1 MDAIENRKPR
11 RNIIAR
17 SQNTTSSAVNRNRRV
32 GSGEGELAVVAR
44 ERSHSSHVQRGKKK
58 RSTSRRAGTA
68 VHSTYNILL

>member
-32 GSGEGELAVVAR
+32 GSGEGELAVAR
-44 ERSHSSHVQRGKKK
+44 ERSHRSHVQRGKK
-58 RSTSRRAGTA
+58 RSTSRRAGTT
-68 VHSTYNILL
+68 VHCST